1 MSTRGVTVHSM
12 ANTPLD
18 LLDRYFYFIMS
29 LVIAA
34 VVVYGFSN
42 TIDINLIHP
51 PYPRPLILYFH
62 GAIFSAWVALLMIQS
77 GLIRTRNV
85 KLHRKLGW
93 GGVGLGIAIPIVG
106 IPTGIAMAK
115 FNTLHGATDAAEFL
129 IVPFFDM
136 VVFSI
141 VFGLAILWRTTPEFH
156 RRLMLVASCGLTVA
170 AFNRFS
176 IATQNWGYAGVDAL
190 ILLGV
195 ARDVIVTQRVH
206 VVYLCCLPVLI
217 LGQVFTMYVF
227 LNSSPQWLTI
237 AHRLIG

>member
-1 MSTRGVTVHSM
+1 MSTRVLTVRSV
-12 ANTPLD
+12 ANTPRS
-18 LLDRYFYFIMS
+18 LLDRHFYFIMS

-34 VVVYGFSN
+34 VVVYGFSH

-51 PYPRPLILYFH
+51 SYPRPLILYLH
-62 GAIFSAWVALLMIQS
+62 GAIFSAWVVLLMIQS

-85 KLHRKLGW
+85 KLHRRLGL
-93 GGVGLGIAIPIVG
+93 GGVGLGIAIPVVG
-106 IPTGIAMAK
+106 IPTSIAMAK
-115 FNTLHGATDAAEFL
+115 FNTLHGATDAAQFL

-136 VVFSI
+136 IVFSI
-141 VFGLAILWRTTPEFH
+141 VFGLAIVWRAKPEFH
-156 RRLMLVASCGLTVA
+156 RRLMLVASCALTVA

-176 IATQNWGYAGVDAL
+176 IATRNWGYVGVDAL

-195 ARDVIVTQRVH
+195 ARDVILTQRVH
-206 VVYLCCLPVLI
+206 VVYLYGLPALI
-217 LGQVFTMYVF
+217 LGQVITMYVF